1 MNSAPAAPT
10 PPARQEDENALV
22 ISFLAVRQALGYLGY
37 LLPLSLLAY
46 AVTAPGRLEPSISDF
61 YYTPMG
67 DILVGILVAIGIF
80 LVTYTGF
87 ERKPGEFL
95 SDRWLARIAG
105 AGAIG
110 VALFPVHRVG
120 YCGFDAPGP
129 SCLLFGMTWHRNYLH
144 FGSATLFFL
153 CMAIFCLVQFPKGE
167 SVERSRNEPLARYY
181 TYLTCGW
188 LIILG
193 LIGQALPRLIGGA
206 ALHASLSRFHY
217 IFWLETLCVLAFATA
232 WLAKGRALTT
242 IGKAVRR
249 VRGG

>member
-110 VALFPVHRVG
+110 VALFPIHRAG

-144 FGSATLFFL
+144 FGSAIHRKT
-153 CMAIFCLVQFPKGE
+153 FP
-167 SVERSRNEPLARYY
+167 
-181 TYLTCGW
+181 
-188 LIILG
+188 
-193 LIGQALPRLIGGA
+193 
-206 ALHASLSRFHY
+206 
-217 IFWLETLCVLAFATA
+217 
-232 WLAKGRALTT
+232 
-242 IGKAVRR
+242 
-249 VRGG
+249 